1 MNSPTGDADRNDQT
15 DQTQDWPAG
24 PRPEPAETR
33 DWPTGP
39 RPESAE
45 TRDWPTGPPRQHRRD
60 SDVDHTR
67 LSSTTP
73 PGIYRDDTV
82 EAARY
87 FRDQQPPPRWDR
99 HPQQPGWS
107 AGQPPLGAAPS
118 EPTWSAPPPGRPGYP
133 PPHQPFSHD
142 APTWTAPPGL
152 LSGQLP
158 AQPPPRRGRLAAL
171 VAEHRPWWLL
181 GGAAAAIAVV
191 VAAIVIVAGS
201 DDDAPTGAT
210 ASTAPQVPASDTG
223 SPDAPAPAA
232 PTNPGSPPPV
242 VVDKAALDGL
252 LLPADR
258 ISQLMNTT
266 AMTTVPIA
274 HRLLPGAATPPHC
287 IGTWGPAY
295 ETTYADS
302 GFTAV
307 AAQAVFRD
315 PTHKVAQAVIAFP
328 DADAAKTFYD
338 KQISDWNACKSTH
351 VRFDYLGT
359 STEIDVGVPVVTGDV
374 LALLVV
380 PTTTG
385 IAGQQCERDM
395 TVRANV
401 IVDVRACSPTVGSA
415 GSSMV
420 REIADKITKKP

>member
-1 MNSPTGDADRNDQT
+1 MD
-15 DQTQDWPAG
+15 
-24 PRPEPAETR
+24 
-33 DWPTGP
+33 
-39 RPESAE
+39 
-45 TRDWPTGPPRQHRRD
+45 
-60 SDVDHTR
+60 
-67 LSSTTP
+67 
-73 PGIYRDDTV
+73 
-82 EAARY
+82 AARY
-87 FRDQQPPPRWDR
+87 FRDQQPTTPPRWDPR
-99 HPQQPGWS
+99 TQQPGWS
-107 AGQPPLGAAPS
+107 AGQAPLAPAPS
-118 EPTWSAPPPGRPGYP
+118 EPTRSAPPPEHHGYP
-133 PPHQPFSHD
+133 PPKHPPFSHD

-152 LSGQLP
+152 LSGQL
-158 AQPPPRRGRLAAL
+158 ASPPPRCRGRLAGL
-171 VAEHRPWWLL
+171 VSERRRWWLL
-181 GGAAAAIAVV
+181 GAAAAAIAVV
-191 VAAIVIVAGS
+191 VAAVVILTGS
-201 DDDAPTGAT
+201 DDGAPTGAT
-210 ASTAPQVPASDTG
+210 ASSAPQPTTPGTG

-232 PTNPGSPPPV
+232 PTNPASPPPV
-242 VVDKAALDGL
+242 AVDKAALDGL

-274 HRLLPGAATPPHC
+274 HTLLPGTATPPHC
-287 IGTWGPAY
+287 TGTWGPAY
-295 ETTYADS
+295 EATYTGS

-307 AAQAVFRD
+307 AAQAVFRN
-315 PTHKVAQAVIAFP
+315 PTHKVAQAVVAFP
-328 DADAAKTFYD
+328 DAAAAKAFYD

-351 VRFDYLGT
+351 VRFEYLGT

-420 REIADKITKKP
+420 REIADKITTGP